1 MKKRSAE
8 IIIFELLFFIFLSCF
23 PLQAETESAED
34 EKLSGLIKKIKPS
47 IVAVGTYYFNDV
59 PKAAYL
65 GTGFVID
72 TGKKLVTNYHV
83 ILPIIEK
90 QKTAYLRIFH
100 EKFPDT
106 GIKAK
111 ITATDEFHD
120 LAVLEHESD
129 PLPVLKIGDSS
140 SVKEG
145 YRVVFMGYPIGLVLG
160 LNPTTHGGIISN
172 IAPLVKPSP
181 SARII
186 KGELIRHLGDPY
198 DIFQIDATAFPGNS
212 GSPVIL
218 RSSGEVVGV
227 INMVFVRGKKEHA
240 LSEPTGI
247 TYAIPSDFIKALI
260 KSIP

>member
-1 MKKRSAE
+1 
-8 IIIFELLFFIFLSCF
+8 
-23 PLQAETESAED
+23 
-34 EKLSGLIKKIKPS
+34 
-47 IVAVGTYYFNDV
+47 VAVGTYYYNDI

-65 GTGFVID
+65 GTGFAID
-72 TGKKLVTNYHV
+72 TGKRLVTNYHV
-83 ILPIIEK
+83 ILPIVEK

-100 EKFPDT
+100 QQFPDT

-111 ITATDEFHD
+111 IVATDEFHD
-120 LAVLEHESD
+120 LAILEHESE

-145 YRVVFMGYPIGLVLG
+145 YKVVFTGYPIGFVLG
-160 LNPTTHGGIISN
+160 LNPTTHIGIISG
-172 IAPLVKPSP
+172 IAPLIKPSP

-186 KGELIRHLGDPY
+186 DGDLVRHLSKPY
-198 DIFQIDATAFPGNS
+198 DIFQIDGTALPGNS

-227 INMVFVRGKKEHA
+227 INMVFIRDKKEHA
-240 LSEPTGI
+240 ISAPTGI
-247 TYAIPSDFIKALI
+247 TYAIPSEFIKALR